1 MFYDKLLEICNER
14 GLKITNVVNE
24 LGMSSGNISKWKN
37 GVEPR
42 GSVISKFA
50 EYFGVEGYYF
60 SESGERTEYSKKIN
74 ALSEDE
80 WTLIEAFRA
89 ADSKGR
95 FKIIQVCMN
104 EQDAAEA
111 RRVREDGQASG

>member
-1 MFYDKLLEICNER
+1 MFYDKLLQICNER

-50 EYFGVEGYYF
+50 DYFGVEGYYF
-60 SESGERTEYSKKIN
+60 SENRKEANHGKRDN

-80 WTLIEAFRA
+80 WTLIDAFRA

-95 FKIIQVCMN
+95 FRIIQVCMN
-104 EQDAAEA
+104 ELDAAEA
-111 RRVREDGQASG
+111 RLVQQDGQVSS

>member
-1 MFYDKLLEICNER
+1 MFYDKLLDICNER

-42 GSVISKFA
+42 GSVVSKFA
-50 EYFGVEGYYF
+50 DYFGVEGYYF
-60 SESGERTEYSKKIN
+60 TESGEQSNRSKGNN

-95 FKIIQVCMN
+95 FRIIQVCMN
-104 EQDAAEA
+104 ELDAAEA
-111 RRVREDGQASG
+111 RLIQQEGKASS

>member
-1 MFYDKLLEICNER
+1 MFYDKLLDICNER

-60 SESGERTEYSKKIN
+60 SESGKRTEHSKRNN

-95 FKIIQVCMN
+95 FRIIQACMN
-104 EQDAAEA
+104 ELDAAEA
-111 RRVREDGQASG
+111 RRVREEERVSN